1 MNIKEEIEKLTSEQE
16 AIGQRAAAIKGE
28 LETANEE
35 TALKLKAELETLDVR
50 SKEIPGEIESL
61 EKKREEEAAL
71 LFKETQEREL
81 REKEERKTHMNH
93 EEILKMRQEAGEK
106 LMRGESVTIKT
117 RDILISSTGITNPAK
132 TENEVRP
139 GFYAGYTLLDELDF
153 IDAKGV
159 TSVIIPIEGAD
170 PTAGNG
176 TDGSAANNSDSVFKK
191 ATLTAQP
198 INVVTYVS
206 KHIASYTPTDFYDA
220 VAKKAARA
228 VRKKALDY
236 VIAKLQTGAA
246 DDSTALYANVSAT
259 VTAFDANFLRSMALG
274 YGGNE
279 VIPGGAIIALS
290 KQALIALGAVRG
302 TNEKQAL
309 YKIEFDP
316 EDDEM
321 GTISEGGLS
330 LRFYLSATLHDSTNS
345 KDTAIVFKPK
355 AFSLAQFEEV
365 TVSVSRD
372 EKFSQGLLSVLAES
386 SIGGNMN
393 CLNGSEFTII

>member
-1 MNIKEEIEKLTSEQE
+1 MQIKEEIEKRNSELE
-16 AIGQRAAAIKGE
+16 SIGNRAAE
-28 LETANEE
+28 
-35 TALKLKAELETLDVR
+35 LKAEL
-50 SKEIPGEIESL
+50 SKEDLTQERASEIQVELQKLDKRSQEIPAEIADL

-71 LFKETQEREL
+71 LFKQTKEQEQREKQER
-81 REKEERKTHMNH
+81 KSHMNH
-93 EEILKMRQEAGEK
+93 EEILKMRQELGER
-106 LMRGESVTIKT
+106 LMRGERVAIKT

-139 GFYAGYTLLDELDF
+139 GFYAGYKLLDELDI

-159 TSVIIPIEGAD
+159 TSAIIPIEGAD
-170 PTAGNG
+170 PTAANG
-176 TDGSAANNSDSVFKK
+176 TDGSIANNSDPVYKK

-206 KHIASYTPTDFYDA
+206 KHIASYTPTDFYDS

-236 VIAKLQTGAA
+236 VLAKLQAGAA
-246 DDSTALYANVSAT
+246 DDATVLYDNVSAS
-259 VTAFDANFLRSMALG
+259 VTAFDADFLRKMVLG
-274 YGGNE
+274 YGGSE
-279 VIPGGAIIALS
+279 VVPGGAVLVLS
-290 KQALIALGAVRG
+290 KQALSALGNVRG

-309 YKIEFDP
+309 YHIEFD
-316 EDDEM
+316 EDDNEM
-321 GTISEGGLS
+321 GVISEGGLAI
-330 LRFYLSATLHDSTNS
+330 RFYLSSTLHGVSTE
-345 KDTAIVFKPK
+345 TAIVFKPQ

-372 EKFSQGLLSVLAES
+372 EKFSYGLLSVLAEC

-393 CLNGSEFTII
+393 CLHGSEFTTI